1 MAVHAESSI
10 QLNTIPAYTSLLGG
24 HFYYKSTNAT
34 LEHPTPQSANVIE
47 IATTPSN
54 PSTWG
59 YNTHIGANGIKL
71 RYNEI
76 TLSEWI
82 NNCLTF
88 YKPGTTNPSLQ
99 ITGGN
104 NAALNI
110 YNPESNVKTLGL
122 DVNGLSFYGTS
133 VSAPDVT
140 LNADGLTLINGSI
153 RGGVVGQDEF
163 LYLSPQ
169 VFSDEYEEYVLS
181 TDTTVDETKTYYTR
195 SGEEGEYVY
204 TEVSE
209 PTGNPQENEY
219 YEIAHA
225 PGTIPIDNYVKNNW
239 RQIIGRNFAVDTDG
253 NLYAN
258 GLNAKNANIEGEIT
272 ATSLIIGNGSN
283 AYNGEAAINVSGY
296 DIVIYEDSTD
306 SSIIDHENTTYLY
319 PVMYHN
325 GEIDNTVDNTHYIW
339 FMDNIEPGTTG
350 DAAKGGIIAS
360 YGHSYRV
367 TYDFDD
373 SAVGT
378 GTLVQERIVDPSKY
392 ITKISDTGITIHP
405 EFNTN
410 TTSIQLD
417 GTGLD
422 IIKNGVSVAK
432 YSTTVRIGQENNSR
446 FLINSDS
453 LQAYSSTD
461 SSPYFEVSANGLSWG
476 SNIAAT
482 TTEVNTLN
490 NYVQTH
496 LIVNNEGLW
505 ISPDAGGNKVLIATG
520 QGSTYSS
527 AGTYIVGS
535 SAVLASFT
543 ADGIQVGQT
552 DESHL
557 EMDYHS
563 MQMIDK
569 EGDTYFYVSDLRNS
583 SGVATVTDTF
593 FYYNAPFTLTLP
605 NDGVIEIT
613 INGVPTSAYTET
625 STTVTLTSSP
635 SLGSKVA
642 ITYATSS
649 PVVKAYTL
657 GVRGAGSLGGMSV
670 AEGRDIVA
678 RGTYSHAEGRETEAF
693 GEASHAEGWHSGAGG
708 FASHAEGSSEA
719 DGDYSHSEGYGS
731 AMGLCAHAE
740 GYSSADGE
748 YSHAEGR
755 RCTADG
761 DCSHAGGLFN
771 QAREDCQTVIGR
783 YNRYLNTSD
792 VAFMIGNGSSEFFDR
807 GNAFEV
813 DWNGNTTIAGTL
825 TQSSDKRL
833 KNHQSYLSIDAIKFI
848 QNLKPVYFKKDNQFH
863 VGFYAQDVEEID
875 PWNCMVGEMNGYKTL
890 GYTEIIA
897 PLVAYCQH
905 LEERIKQLEE
915 K

>member
-24 HFYYKSTNAT
+24 HFIYKIDTTPGT
-34 LEHPTPQSANVIE
+34 LTPSSANI
-47 IATTPSN
+47 IQNSNDN
-54 PSTWG
+54 PSQWG

-71 RYNEI
+71 RYNET

-99 ITGGN
+99 VTGGN

-110 YNPESNVKTLGL
+110 YNPESNAKTLGL
-122 DVNGLSFYGTS
+122 NANGLSFYGTS

-169 VFSDEYEEYVLS
+169 VFADEYEEYILS
-181 TDTTVDETKTYYTR
+181 TDTEVDETKTYYTR

-209 PTGNPQENEY
+209 PTGSPQENEY

-272 ATSLIIGNGSN
+272 ATSLIIGNGSD

-325 GEIDNTVDNTHYIW
+325 GEVDGTVDNTHYIW
-339 FMDNIEPGTTG
+339 FMDNVESGTTG

-422 IIKNGVSVAK
+422 IIKNGVSIAK
-432 YSTTVRIGQENNSR
+432 YSTTARIGQENNSR
-446 FLINSDS
+446 FLINTNS
-453 LQAYSSTD
+453 LQAYSGTEVA
-461 SSPYFEVSANGLSWG
+461 PYFEVNANGLTWG

-482 TTEVNTLN
+482 TTQVDAAAQTATNFIKIDGTGIK
-490 NYVQTH
+490 VQTSNDTTDY
-496 LIVNNEGLW
+496 LYINSDKIALYRNNVEKLRLTDSLLRLGATSSNISIDADGMSINKNGTSIAYYGDTSRIGKTNSAHTVFTSSGMQLW
-505 ISPDAGGNKVLIATG
+505 TG
-520 QGSTYSS
+520 QETEPSNQVATFGARSKIGKPTGATMIIAPNSYQDGASNSELIQFRDIIDGEEKVVTKITTDGIWTGLNTDSAELSVGGMTITVSGQEYWGGLGFLRGEILNKEQGTSGATASVRLENNFTRDSMHTCSTVLSNYWQGDNYISVDGSRTSYSS
-527 AGTYIVGS
+527 S
-535 SAVLASFT
+535 NS
-543 ADGIQVGQT
+543 GIT
-552 DESHL
+552 RRIY
-557 EMDYHS
+557 M
-563 MQMIDK
+563 
-569 EGDTYFYVSDLRNS
+569 
-583 SGVATVTDTF
+583 VTDLIHMDASIVRT
-593 FYYNAPFTLTLP
+593 
-605 NDGVIEIT
+605 NDGV
-613 INGVPTSAYTET
+613 V
-625 STTVTLTSSP
+625 
-635 SLGSKVA
+635 
-642 ITYATSS
+642 
-649 PVVKAYTL
+649 
-657 GVRGAGSLGGMSV
+657 
-670 AEGRDIVA
+670 
-678 RGTYSHAEGRETEAF
+678 
-693 GEASHAEGWHSGAGG
+693 
-708 FASHAEGSSEA
+708 
-719 DGDYSHSEGYGS
+719 
-731 AMGLCAHAE
+731 
-740 GYSSADGE
+740 
-748 YSHAEGR
+748 
-755 RCTADG
+755 
-761 DCSHAGGLFN
+761 
-771 QAREDCQTVIGR
+771 
-783 YNRYLNTSD
+783 
-792 VAFMIGNGSSEFFDR
+792 
-807 GNAFEV
+807 
-813 DWNGNTTIAGTL
+813 
-825 TQSSDKRL
+825 QSSDRRFKEHLR
-833 KNHQSYLSIDAIKFI
+833 YLGEDACNFIK
-848 QNLKPVYFKKDNQFH
+848 QLKPAYFNRKGNKQ
-863 VGFYAQDVEEID
+863 VGFYAQDIEAID
-875 PWNCMVGEMNGYKTL
+875 PWQTFVMTDNEGFKLLN
-890 GYTEIIA
+890 YTALIA
-897 PLVAYCQH
+897 PLVTYCQK
-905 LEERIKQLEE
+905 LEQRIEELE
-915 K
+915 KGD